1 MTSFHEFLVPEFR
14 DSATF
19 DAVRVCVDINEI
31 IMFQPMIPEIRATY
45 VESMMRIQKMRD
57 PDTEWDVEDEKVYE
71 TIYNALE
78 NSTFI
83 QMKGEI
89 KTCFLISYDEL
100 KQVMKTGGLLSSELS
115 ILND

>member
-1 MTSFHEFLVPEFR
+1 MTSFNEFLVPEFR

-31 IMFQPMIPEIRATY
+31 IMFQPMIPEIRESY
-45 VESMMRIQKMRD
+45 VKSMMSLHKMRD
-57 PDTEWDVEDEKVYE
+57 PDMEWDIKEEEVYE

-78 NSTFI
+78 DATFV
-83 QMKGEI
+83 QMRGQI
-89 KTCFLISYDEL
+89 KTCFLISYDEM
-100 KQVMKTGGLLSSELS
+100 KQVMKSGGLLASELS